1 MFCCWRD
8 KLLIGY
14 VDDDDNNVVHDDISL
29 IALTISTFRLTRY
42 TVNQN
47 DATLLLGITLADV
60 VNICQSYA

>member
-1 MFCCWRD
+1 
-8 KLLIGY
+8 LLIGY